1 MMTPDKDYGQL
12 VSPHIFIYRPQF
24 GNSNFEIRGVDEIK
38 NKYGIERPEQ
48 VIDILGL
55 MGRLVGQYSRIV
67 PA

>member
-12 VSPHIFIYRPQF
+12 VSPHIFIYKPKF
-24 GNSNFEIRGVDEIK
+24 GGGDFEVRGVEEIEQK
-38 NKYGIERPEQ
+38 FSIERPEQ

-55 MGRLVGQYSRIV
+55 MGDASDNIPDV